1 MDGCQLFCDIFCAY
15 FHSLSFLWVSV
26 GVVWRR
32 PEVAVRS
39 CAVLRQGGCGRSYDT
54 DHVALLRRGDAG
66 RRTES
71 FLTLSSVQAF
81 FHRRRVP
88 PVTFEKNYKA
98 SPLHPFQ
105 LGAEGLLL
113 LTFITK
119 VESSVRS

>member
-15 FHSLSFLWVSV
+15 FHSCCLV

-32 PEVAVRS
+32 PEVAVRFG
-39 CAVLRQGGCGRSYDT
+39 AVLRLSGCGRSYDT

-71 FLTLSSVQAF
+71 FLTLSSVQAI

-119 VESSVRS
+119 VESSVRL

>member
-1 MDGCQLFCDIFCAY
+1 MVVNY
-15 FHSLSFLWVSV
+15 FVIYFVLTFIRLLSFLLFSWCELW
-26 GVVWRR
+26 GW
-32 PEVAVRS
+32 PELAVRS

-119 VESSVRS
+119 VESSVR